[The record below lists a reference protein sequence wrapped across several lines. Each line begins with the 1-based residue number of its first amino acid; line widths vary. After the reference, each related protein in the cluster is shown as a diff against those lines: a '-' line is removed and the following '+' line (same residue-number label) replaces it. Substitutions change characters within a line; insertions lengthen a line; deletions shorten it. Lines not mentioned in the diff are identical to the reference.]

1 MKEVKLKEDLKKKAY
16 SRGLFISGQKIK
28 KVDEKLKNI
37 LVIGSGGREHALAWK
52 CAQDN
57 SVKHVFVCPGN
68 AGTYLEDK
76 VSNIE
81 IDLNDFDA
89 IKNFCIKENIE
100 LVIIGPEQPLVM
112 GLTDY
117 LQSKNIKTFGPSKV
131 AAQLEGSKTF
141 SKDFFVKYKIPTA
154 GYKSFGNYE
163 ESIGHLDLISY
174 PTVVKAD
181 GLAAGKGVIICENK
195 EEAIEALN
203 SIFKDKAFGSAG
215 NKIVIEDFLEGEEAS
230 FIAVVS
236 KDKIIPLATSQD
248 HKAVGDGDVGLN
260 TGGMG
265 AYSPAPVV
273 TEEIQQKIL
282 DEVMFPTMQGL
293 IDEGT
298 PYLGFLY
305 AGLMIKDGQIKVLE
319 FNCRFGDPETQ
330 PILLRLNSSLVDL
343 CLAAISNS
351 LDSYSIEWTE
361 KHSCGVVIASAGY
374 PESYESDKEVSIS
387 DLNNED
393 TKLFH
398 AGTKYQNERVITS
411 GGRVFCA
418 TALGN
423 DLKEAQENAYN
434 LVGKVKFE
442 GSFHRKDIGFKGIK

>member
-1 MKEVKLKEDLKKKAY
+1 M
-16 SRGLFISGQKIK
+16 
-28 KVDEKLKNI
+28 NI
-37 LVIGSGGREHALAWK
+37 LIIGSGGREHALAWK

-57 SVKHVFVCPGN
+57 FVKHVFVCPGN
-68 AGTYLEDK
+68 AGTHLENK

-81 IDLNDFDA
+81 IESNDFDA
-89 IKNFCIKENIE
+89 IENFCVKENIE
-100 LVIIGPEQPLVM
+100 LVIIGPEQPLVK
-112 GLTDY
+112 GLTDF
-117 LQSKNIKTFGPSKV
+117 LQSKNIKTFGPSKD

-141 SKDFFVKYKIPTA
+141 SKEFFVKYNIPTA
-154 GYKSFGNYE
+154 GYQSFDNYE
-163 ESIGHLDLISY
+163 ESINHLDLISY

-195 EEAIEALN
+195 YEAVQALN

-215 NKIVIEDFLEGEEAS
+215 NKVVIEDFLDGQEAS

-265 AYSPAPVV
+265 AYSPAPIITKVV
-273 TEEIQQKIL
+273 YKKIL
-282 DEVMFPTMQGL
+282 DKVMYPTMQGL
-293 IDEGT
+293 IDEGS

-305 AGLMIKDGQIKVLE
+305 AGLMIKDDDIKVLE

-330 PILLRLNSSLVDL
+330 PILLRLNSSLVEL
-343 CLAAISNS
+343 CLSAISNK
-351 LDSYSIEWTE
+351 LDSYSINWND
-361 KHSCGVVIASAGY
+361 KHSCGVVIASKGY
-374 PESYESDKEVSIS
+374 PESYESNKEVSFEIS
-387 DLNNED
+387 EEKNS
-393 TKLFH
+393 KLFH
-398 AGTKYQNERVITS
+398 AGTKFDNEKVLTS

-423 DLKEAQENAYN
+423 NLKEAQQNAYN
-434 LVGKVKFE
+434 LVSKINFE
-442 GSFHRKDIGFKGIK
+442 GAFFRKDIGNKGIK